1 MFLRVGANRALVDE
15 RPVRNRRAVRGDS
28 GCSDKRPGTAVRVP
42 PVSSLLK
49 PTRPA
54 VVVVASAK
62 FENLGR
68 SADRLALMAI
78 DTRDVVKN
86 RPKTIRR
93 WGFDFLELV
102 RGSLHHFL
110 RHGAIRQAIVSG
122 RRFRHLL
129 SRNGETY
136 HQKTKHCCNCQ
147 IRYKA
152 FHDITLTD
160 VKNGP
165 CSARSD
171 SHSVLSLGCLG
182 LGFQSAPIPKRSL
195 RCGAQCVEAY
205 AARQVVAIDLRYK

>member
-54 VVVVASAK
+54 VVIVASAK

-68 SADRLALMAI
+68 AADRLALMAI

-86 RPKTIRR
+86 RPKTTRHR
-93 WGFDFLELV
+93 SFNLLELPQSV
-102 RGSLHHFL
+102 VHRTLQ
-110 RHGAIRQAIVSG
+110 HGAVRQAVESG

-171 SHSVLSLGCLG
+171 SHYVLSLGCLG

-195 RCGAQCVEAY
+195 R
-205 AARQVVAIDLRYK
+205 